1 MGINKMKP
9 TPELPAKKR
18 GPLKSFFYQYL
29 LELNEWNSEVRR
41 GVFFALPAVVAGIFF
56 VVELIRTYIISMES
70 AFLVTLAFLLFKSMA
85 MFLVVLMIII
95 FCIGIYV
102 VWGLLTVKFLEWV
115 KSE

>member
-41 GVFFALPAVVAGIFF
+41 GVFFALPSGVAGIFF
-56 VVELIRTYIISMES
+56 VVELIRTYILSTES
-70 AFLVTLAFLLFKSMA
+70 AFLATLAFVLFKSMV
-85 MFLVVLMIII
+85 MFLGVVAVII
-95 FCIGIYV
+95 FCVGVYV

-115 KSE
+115 KE